1 MRDWSFRASPNKT
14 ADEQTSTAHLAAKL
28 SATIEASPSEIGAA
42 AINTGLPEWLL
53 VQARGSGRYPRIQ
66 RCLRFV
72 KQNGI
77 EVARIDRHIIW
88 SMGILR

>member
-53 VQARGSGRYPRIQ
+53 VQARGSGRYPASKDVYVS
-66 RCLRFV
+66 LSKTALKWLGLTVTSF
-72 KQNGI
+72 GL
-77 EVARIDRHIIW
+77 W
-88 SMGILR
+88 GF